1 MERVII
7 EISWLCVYL
16 KIISCLLCCRVYL
29 PGDRDGVQ
37 QQMFLHLTFQWHVC
51 IYENEMHLIFALTHS
66 TFHIRVLI
74 CYVFTEQF
82 RSFTRLQVVP
92 KISIIFHVIIIENIF
107 LLSTWDNKGR
117 ILNYWGRNIF
127 FAYKLVR
134 LYDRQLQN
142 GFFIKFLHTY
152 AITAN
157 HFGWNCTL
165 AQQQNSA
172 TANCNMNIFHFSF
185 FVNLVNASSSFLSY
199 LWKRIF

>member
-82 RSFTRLQVVP
+82 TSFTRLQVVP

-127 FAYKLVR
+127 LHINWFGYMIDNCKMAFLLNFYIPTRLRESFRLKLH
-134 LYDRQLQN
+134 LSSTTKLSYCKLQ
-142 GFFIKFLHTY
+142 Y
-152 AITAN
+152 E
-157 HFGWNCTL
+157 
-165 AQQQNSA
+165 
-172 TANCNMNIFHFSF
+172 HFSF
-185 FVNLVNASSSFLSY
+185 
-199 LWKRIF
+199 